1 MSTGICGTQLHEPA
15 TWKAEWTIDKFY
27 GKDVDQLEY
36 IVEFDDKESPILKG
50 QAEVA
55 DYLAWLQRISHG
67 EMINMPL
74 GKQSKA
80 KCITKPDEV
89 YKHTGNLLVYGGISL
104 TFQCMMG
111 NGTASAG
118 QTLTYMNNG
127 NAAIGVGDSTTAA
140 AATQTDLQAA
150 SNKLRVGMNA
160 TYPQQ
165 TDGVTSAAATITFQS
180 TFGSGQGNYSW
191 NEVGVFNSS
200 TAATGRMLNRLV
212 QTLGVKSAGS
222 WSIGCA
228 ITLS

>member
-1 MSTGICGTQLHEPA
+1 MSAGITQLHEPA

-27 GKDVDQLEY
+27 GKDKDQLEH
-36 IVEFDDKESPILKG
+36 IVSFDGKESPILKG
-50 QAEVA
+50 QAEVD
-55 DYLAWLQRISHG
+55 DYLAWLLRVSHG
-67 EMINMPL
+67 EMANLPL
-74 GKQSKA
+74 VQQPKSK
-80 KCITKPDEV
+80 CVTKPDESV
-89 YKHTGNLLVYGGISL
+89 KIPKNILVYGGVSCIW
-104 TFQCMMG
+104 QCLAG

-118 QTLTYMNNG
+118 QTLTYFNNAQ
-127 NAAIGVGDSTTAA
+127 AAIGVGDSTTAA

-150 SNKLRVGMNA
+150 SNKLRVAMNA

-191 NEVGVFNSS
+191 NEVGVFNSA

-212 QTLGVKSAGS
+212 SVLGVKSAGS
-222 WSIGCA
+222 WSLGCA